1 MEKITLDN
9 KTIFVT
15 GAAGFIGSNLVK
27 RLFKDVKGATIIGI
41 DNMND
46 YYDVALKEYRLEML
60 DGRSKMEDV
69 NVTWHFVK
77 GDIADKGTIDNIFE
91 EYKPQIVVNLAA
103 QAGVRYSITNP
114 DAYIQSNMIGFYNI
128 LEACRSL
135 SPGPSPSRKGSYR
148 GVEHLVYASSSSVYG
163 GNKKVP
169 FSTDDRVD
177 NPVSLYAATK
187 KSNELFAHCYSKLY
201 DIPTTGLRFFTV
213 YGPAGRPDM
222 AYFGFT
228 NKLLKGETIQ
238 IFNYGN
244 CRRDFTYVDDIV
256 EGVYRVMQGAPERK
270 KGEDGLPIPPYAV
283 YNIGGGQPE
292 NLLDFVN
299 ILQEELVR
307 AGVLPADFDFEAHK
321 QLVPM
326 QPGDVP
332 TTYADATA
340 LERDFGFTPKITLR
354 EGLRAFAQW
363 YKKYYQEK

>member
-1 MEKITLDN
+1 MDKINLN
-9 KTIFVT
+9 GKKILVT
-15 GAAGFIGSNLVK
+15 GSAGFIGSNLVL
-27 RLFKDVKGATIIGI
+27 RLFKDMTEGTIIGL
-41 DNMND
+41 DNLND
-46 YYDVALKEYRLEML
+46 YYDPTLKDYRLSVISTEAE
-60 DGRSKMEDV
+60 RSHCEYQ
-69 NVTWHFVK
+69 FIK
-77 GDIADKGTIDNIFE
+77 GDLADKPLIDKLFDD
-91 EYKPQIVVNLAA
+91 YKFDVVVNLAA

-114 DAYIQSNMIGFYNI
+114 DAYIQSNLIGFYNI
-128 LEACRSL
+128 LEACRNH
-135 SPGPSPSRKGSYR
+135 P
-148 GVEHLVYASSSSVYG
+148 VEHLVYASSSSVYG

-187 KSNELFAHCYSKLY
+187 KSNELMAHCYSKLY
-201 DIPTTGLRFFTV
+201 DIPSTGLRFFTV

-228 NKLLKGETIQ
+228 NKLLKGDTIQ
-238 IFNYGN
+238 IYNYGN

-256 EGVYRVMQGAPERK
+256 EGIVRVMQGAPERK
-270 KGEDGLPIPPYAV
+270 KGDDGLPIPPYAV

-292 NLLDFVN
+292 NLLDFVT

-307 AGVLPADFDFEAHK
+307 AGVLPQDFDFEAHK

-340 LERDFGFTPKITLR
+340 LERDYGFTPKITLR
-354 EGLRAFAQW
+354 EGLRHFAEW
-363 YKKYYQEK
+363 YAKFYKK